1 MHLQQRYKICK
12 VLQGICIFMLFFQI
26 TVTTDDFTKLHSLVG
41 RRYLPESL
49 KGFVPESE
57 GWEQNLEDGI
67 KNGQNG
73 IQLVQE
79 LLSAVEQHS
88 NNSNDNDKK

>member
-1 MHLQQRYKICK
+1 
-12 VLQGICIFMLFFQI
+12 MLFFQI